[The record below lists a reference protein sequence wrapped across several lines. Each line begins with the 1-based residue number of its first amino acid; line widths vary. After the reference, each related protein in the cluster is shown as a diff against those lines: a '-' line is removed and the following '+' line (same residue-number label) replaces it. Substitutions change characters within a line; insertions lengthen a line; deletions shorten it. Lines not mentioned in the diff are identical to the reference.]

1 MDEKRLVLLPGMD
14 GTGRSLEPLA
24 RVLSPVVA
32 TTIVRYP
39 ASRPLS
45 YDQLLPLVRE
55 ACHGGGS
62 FVLFGES
69 FSGPLTLRIAAE
81 QPAGLRAVILCA
93 SFERWPMS
101 SLLKPFARWCPPILL
116 QIVPQRVA
124 LRQLLGQD
132 PPNEAVSLLLQALD
146 EVPPTVMAQRAR
158 AIAGADVTAQ
168 LRQCRVPLLYL
179 RAGNDRVVRP
189 GNAARMQRIQPALQI
204 LDVEGPHLLP
214 AAAPEAVARAITPFV
229 QRHLG

>member
-69 FSGPLTLRIAAE
+69 FSGPLTLR
-81 QPAGLRAVILCA
+81 ILCA